1 MVLLGGGAQV
11 ADGVLLVDVDLAGDI
26 ELLGDG
32 AELAWGLGMVVAQ
45 GGALGVARD
54 GLKAEYTAASEGV

>member
-1 MVLLGGGAQV
+1 MVLLDGGAQV

-26 ELLGDG
+26 ELLSDG
-32 AELAWGLGMVVAQ
+32 AELACGLGMVVAQ

-54 GLKAEYTAASEGV
+54 GFKAEYTAASEGV